1 MIMEKIIM
9 TKKEFADFMEVK
21 SLVDSV
27 DAMLQTAQIMEENGD
42 LTVDNFVS
50 LLAGIYGE
58 SIVRYN
64 ELVTKHGLN
73 EKSIDDIE
81 VK

>member
-1 MIMEKIIM
+1 MEKIIM
-9 TKKEFADFMEVK
+9 TKNEFADLIEVK

-27 DAMLQTAQIMEENGD
+27 AAMLETVQLMEENGD
-42 LTVDNFVS
+42 LTVDNFVG
-50 LLAGIYGE
+50 LLTGIFGE

-64 ELVTKHGLN
+64 ELVTKYGLN

-81 VK
+81 VR

>member
-1 MIMEKIIM
+1 MEKIIM

-21 SLVDSV
+21 ALVDLV
-27 DAMLQTAQIMEENGD
+27 DAMLQTADTMEANGD
-42 LTVDNFVS
+42 LTADNLVS
-50 LLAGIYGE
+50 LLIGIYGE

-73 EKSIDDIE
+73 EKSMDDIE

>member
-1 MIMEKIIM
+1 M
-9 TKKEFADFMEVK
+9 TKKEFADLIEIK

-27 DAMLQTAQIMEENGD
+27 DAMLQTAQLMEENGD
-42 LTVDNFVS
+42 LTVDNFVG
-50 LLAGIYGE
+50 LLTGIYGE

-81 VK
+81 IK

>member
-1 MIMEKIIM
+1 MEKIIM
-9 TKKEFADFMEVK
+9 TKKEFANLIEVK

-27 DAMLQTAQIMEENGD
+27 DAMLQTAQLMEENGD
-42 LTVDNFVS
+42 LTVDNFVG
-50 LLAGIYGE
+50 LLTGIFGE

>member
-27 DAMLQTAQIMEENGD
+27 DAMLQTAQLMEENGD
-42 LTVDNFVS
+42 LTMDNFVA
-50 LLAGIYGE
+50 LLTGIYGE

-64 ELVTKHGLN
+64 EIITKHGLN

-81 VK
+81 VR

>member
-1 MIMEKIIM
+1 MEKIIM
-9 TKKEFADFMEVK
+9 TKKEFADLIEVK

-27 DAMLQTAQIMEENGD
+27 DAMLQTVQLMEENGD
-42 LTVDNFVS
+42 LTVDNFVG
-50 LLAGIYGE
+50 LLTGIFGE

>member
-1 MIMEKIIM
+1 MEKIIM

-27 DAMLQTAQIMEENGD
+27 AFLQTAQLRAGKGD
-42 LTVDNFVS
+42 LAIDNFSS

-58 SIVRYN
+58 SIVRYH
-64 ELVTKHGLN
+64 ELITKLRLN
-73 EKSIDDIE
+73 EISMDDIE
-81 VK
+81 VR

>member
-1 MIMEKIIM
+1 MEKITM
-9 TKKEFADFMEVK
+9 TKKEFADLIEIK

-27 DAMLQTAQIMEENGD
+27 DAMLQTLQLMEENEE
-42 LTVDNFVS
+42 LTVDNFVG

-73 EKSIDDIE
+73 EKSMDDIE
-81 VK
+81 VI

>member
-1 MIMEKIIM
+1 MEKITM
-9 TKKEFADFMEVK
+9 TKKEFADLIEIK

-27 DAMLQTAQIMEENGD
+27 DAMLQTAQLMEENGD
-42 LTVDNFVS
+42 LTVDNFVG
-50 LLAGIYGE
+50 LLTGIFGE

-73 EKSIDDIE
+73 EKSMDDIE

>member
-1 MIMEKIIM
+1 MEKITM
-9 TKKEFADFMEVK
+9 TKKEFADLIEVK
-21 SLVDSV
+21 ALA
-27 DAMLQTAQIMEENGD
+27 DAFDALIQTTQAMEANDD
-42 LTVDNFVS
+42 LTADNLVS
-50 LLAGIYGE
+50 LLLGIYGGLV
-58 SIVRYN
+58 VRHN

>member
-42 LTVDNFVS
+42 LTMDNFVS

-58 SIVRYN
+58 SIIRYN

-73 EKSIDDIE
+73 EKSMDDIE
-81 VK
+81 VR

>member
-1 MIMEKIIM
+1 MEKIIM
-9 TKKEFADFMEVK
+9 TKKEFADLIEVK
-21 SLVDSV
+21 ALVDSV
-27 DAMLQTAQIMEENGD
+27 DAMLQTAQLMEENGD
-42 LTVDNFVS
+42 LTVDNFVG
-50 LLAGIYGE
+50 LLTGIFGE

>member
-1 MIMEKIIM
+1 MEKIIM
-9 TKKEFADFMEVK
+9 TKKEFANLIEVK

-27 DAMLQTAQIMEENGD
+27 DAMLQTAHLMEENGD
-42 LTVDNFVS
+42 LTADNSVGLS
-50 LLAGIYGE
+50 TGIFAE

-64 ELVTKHGLN
+64 EIVTKYGLN

-81 VK
+81 IK

>member
-1 MIMEKIIM
+1 MEKIIM
-9 TKKEFADFMEVK
+9 TKKEFANLIEVK

-27 DAMLQTAQIMEENGD
+27 DAMLQTAQLMEENGD
-42 LTVDNFVS
+42 LTVDNFVG
-50 LLAGIYGE
+50 LLTGIFGE

-64 ELVTKHGLN
+64 ELVTKHELN

-81 VK
+81 VR

>member
-1 MIMEKIIM
+1 MDKIIM
-9 TKKEFADFMEVK
+9 TKKEFADLIEIK

-27 DAMLQTAQIMEENGD
+27 DAMLQTAQLMEESGD
-42 LTVDNFVS
+42 LTVDNFVG
-50 LLAGIYGE
+50 LLTGIFGE

-64 ELVTKHGLN
+64 EIVAKHGLN

-81 VK
+81 VR

>member
-1 MIMEKIIM
+1 MEKITM
-9 TKKEFADFMEVK
+9 TKKEFADLIEIK

-27 DAMLQTAQIMEENGD
+27 DAMLQTLQLMEENGD
-42 LTVDNFVS
+42 LTVDNFVG
-50 LLAGIYGE
+50 LLTGIFGE

-64 ELVTKHGLN
+64 EIITKHGLN
-73 EKSIDDIE
+73 EKSMDDIE

>member
-1 MIMEKIIM
+1 MEKITM
-9 TKKEFADFMEVK
+9 TKKEFANLIEIK

-27 DAMLQTAQIMEENGD
+27 DAMLQTAQVMEENKD
-42 LTVDNFVS
+42 LTVDNLVG

-81 VK
+81 VR

>member
-9 TKKEFADFMEVK
+9 TKKEFADLIEVK

-27 DAMLQTAQIMEENGD
+27 DAMLQTLQLMEENGD
-42 LTVDNFVS
+42 LTVDNFVG
-50 LLAGIYGE
+50 LLTGIFGE

>member
-27 DAMLQTAQIMEENGD
+27 DAMLQTAQLMEESGD
-42 LTVDNFVS
+42 LTVDNFVG
-50 LLAGIYGE
+50 LLTGIYGE

-64 ELVTKHGLN
+64 ELITKHGLN

-81 VK
+81 VR

>member
-1 MIMEKIIM
+1 MDKIIM
-9 TKKEFADFMEVK
+9 TKKEFADLIEIK

-27 DAMLQTAQIMEENGD
+27 DAMLQTADEMEENGD
-42 LTVDNFVS
+42 LTVDNFVG
-50 LLAGIYGE
+50 LLIGIYGE

-73 EKSIDDIE
+73 EKSMDDIE
-81 VK
+81 VR

>member
-1 MIMEKIIM
+1 MIMEEIIM

-27 DAMLQTAQIMEENGD
+27 DAMLQTAQLMEENGD
-42 LTVDNFVS
+42 LTMDNFVG
-50 LLAGIYGE
+50 LLTGIYGE

-73 EKSIDDIE
+73 EKTMDDIE
-81 VK
+81 VR

>member
-1 MIMEKIIM
+1 MEKITM
-9 TKKEFADFMEVK
+9 TKKEFADLIEVK

-27 DAMLQTAQIMEENGD
+27 AAMLETVQLMEENGD
-42 LTVDNFVS
+42 LTVDNFVG
-50 LLAGIYGE
+50 LLTGIFGE

-81 VK
+81 IE

>member
-1 MIMEKIIM
+1 MEKIIM
-9 TKKEFADFMEVK
+9 TKREFANLIEVK

-27 DAMLQTAQIMEENGD
+27 DAMLQTAQLMEENGD
-42 LTVDNFVS
+42 LTVDNFVG
-50 LLAGIYGE
+50 LLTGIYGE

-64 ELVTKHGLN
+64 EIVTKHELN

-81 VK
+81 IK

>member
-27 DAMLQTAQIMEENGD
+27 DAMLQTAQIMKENGD
-42 LTVDNFVS
+42 LTIDNFVS
-50 LLAGIYGE
+50 LLVGIYDG
-58 SIVRYN
+58 SIARYN
-64 ELVTKHGLN
+64 GLVDKHGLN

>member
-1 MIMEKIIM
+1 MEKIIM
-9 TKKEFADFMEVK
+9 TKREFADFMGVK

-27 DAMLQTAQIMEENGD
+27 DAMLQTAQLMEENGD
-42 LTVDNFVS
+42 LTVDNFIS
-50 LLAGIYGE
+50 LLTGIYGE

-81 VK
+81 IK

>member
-1 MIMEKIIM
+1 MEKIIM

-27 DAMLQTAQIMEENGD
+27 DAMLQTAQLMEESGD
-42 LTVDNFVS
+42 LTVDNFVG
-50 LLAGIYGE
+50 LLTGIYGE

-64 ELVTKHGLN
+64 ELITKHGLN

-81 VK
+81 VR